1 FGPEVTRFLE
11 SRNLPAKA
19 VLLLDNAPVHPIDL
33 KYPGI
38 EVVFMPPNTSC
49 LLQPMDQTVIKTF
62 KSYYMRNLLRDP
74 YMPRGPNGKVR
85 GVASKEEY
93 DTYWRKMKIDKCIEH
108 VDRAWEEVKGS
119 TLHRSWKK
127 VWPSLFCSESFQ
139 DGEDTVE
146 FTEDEIEAG
155 KSLEN

>member
-1 FGPEVTRFLE
+1 MLIHKYETPRCLAGVEKESLPVLYGWNLSCWMTKIYFKWWFQSYFGPEVTRFLE

-62 KSYYMRNLLRDP
+62 KSY
-74 YMPRGPNGKVR
+74 
-85 GVASKEEY
+85 
-93 DTYWRKMKIDKCIEH
+93 
-108 VDRAWEEVKGS
+108 
-119 TLHRSWKK
+119 
-127 VWPSLFCSESFQ
+127 
-139 DGEDTVE
+139 
-146 FTEDEIEAG
+146 
-155 KSLEN
+155 